1 LTPSSI
7 PIPCNRADFVSDVTY
22 PDNTA
27 VLAGPSF
34 TKTWRLIN
42 TGSCDWTSGYTVVYV
57 QGDRMS
63 APDSAPVTSGTV
75 ASGAQV
81 DVSVP
86 LVAPASPGAYK
97 GDFMLRASDGTTFGI
112 GPAGNSV
119 FWVKIVVPA
128 PTSTPTPTVTP
139 TLLLIPS
146 LIFTIVPPVLPG
158 SP

>member
-1 LTPSSI
+1 
-7 PIPCNRADFVSDVTY
+7 
-22 PDNTA
+22 
-27 VLAGPSF
+27 
-34 TKTWRLIN
+34 
-42 TGSCDWTSGYTVVYV
+42 
-57 QGDRMS
+57 
-63 APDSAPVTSGTV
+63 
-75 ASGAQV
+75 
-81 DVSVP
+81 
-86 LVAPASPGAYK
+86 VAPASPWTYK